1 MTIYFVHFGNA
12 TAEWMHKKP
21 RRTSERNENP
31 ITDKYKANEIA
42 TRKQWKLVAS
52 TVVCVVAF
60 FARAGTVGAEKE
72 TRFSTQ
78 HIPKRA

>member
-1 MTIYFVHFGNA
+1 MEKHEYSWSYKSVKMTIYFVHFGNA

-42 TRKQWKLVAS
+42 TRK
-52 TVVCVVAF
+52 
-60 FARAGTVGAEKE
+60 
-72 TRFSTQ
+72 
-78 HIPKRA
+78 